1 MKRILNLGVLFSLLF
16 VGCQDEQLAE
26 NKLSNSIARSVEIN
40 AEIDGEHY
48 SRTYTERDE
57 SDTKNLYKW
66 DKDDLL
72 SVFMGDATEISCFKI
87 AKLSEDGRTA
97 GFRGD
102 IVIWGGAEED
112 GNPHLSN
119 VAFYPYSE
127 NLKSVSYNKDDA
139 SFTLTANLPSTQT
152 WSKSGTF
159 ATNTAPMIAVTEDAS
174 SYSFRFKAIMA
185 VTQLHLKA
193 SDVFDAAKI
202 VKAVMTVDDYSMAGN
217 YTVTS
222 TFDGVQSV
230 VAAEN
235 AVCSVSMENAEGI
248 ELDTENK
255 VVLTFV
261 HFPLPETEEEKVV
274 KFDLYD
280 SKGNYMTHVVKTK
293 KAFTDKNFV
302 HVGKSNPVVYSPTGS
317 LYAFRINDEGYN
329 TLDEAIAA
337 AQDKDVIQ
345 IVNEGTYIL
354 PTQLQ
359 NSNNL
364 QKLTFK
370 GKGENTVLSF
380 NTVKGQAD
388 GGLNCY
394 ADGMELVFENMKIV
408 SPNTGSSYSGGFGRA
423 TAVTFNGCI
432 YEGQY
437 RAVSAK
443 TTFDNCTIDSK
454 TSYIYTD
461 YADADFNDC
470 IFNASEG
477 KAIQVYNDGNTTN
490 TTINVKN
497 CTFTAAKEG
506 HTRDGKPVTAID
518 INSNG
523 EIFNVNINNT
533 AATGFGIGQ
542 YSESKLWNIKGGD
555 NYVNLAIDG
564 VNYVTSASSLAQCL
578 TANEKT
584 INVVLCVNIDLPIS
598 SLGQMTGGSGEYKLG
613 GEDTENFIVDLN
625 GKKLNITT
633 TYWSN
638 LGAKNDDALFTIKNG
653 NMTSSQAT
661 GTWNSYDVTFSNCNY
676 AFEDVVFEKAIAF
689 ANAGKSVSLKN
700 VTINETHDYYPMWI
714 TAEGQQVVID
724 GLTINSSGRGVKID
738 EQYVGTPA
746 KVTLNINNATF
757 KTAKKAAIVVKS
769 VEGAE
774 INVENIDISEVAAD
788 EVFAVW
794 VDEDA
799 AANEDKVVVNGAL
812 CKVEGS
818 SALIGAASNE
828 ELQAVTIEDNAK
840 IYLTA
845 GEYVVPATAKGKN
858 VTFIGTGNP
867 EDVKVAVT
875 KVGSGGENC
884 DYGLDGSTVT
894 FEGITIT
901 TNSSNY
907 IGYARCNGTYK
918 NCIIN
923 GTYTLYGNS
932 TFENCTFNVSGNVYN
947 VWTWGAPT
955 ATFDGCTFNSD
966 GKAMLLYGQAN
977 TKLTIENCVFND
989 KGGLSDL
996 KAAIEIGNDYNK
1008 SYELIVNNTTVN
1020 GYEINDK
1027 GINTGTTLWA
1037 NKNSMGQDKLNVVV
1051 DGVDIY

>member
-16 VGCQDEQLAE
+16 VSCQDEQLAE

-66 DKDDLL
+66 NKDDLL

-127 NLKSVSYNKDDA
+127 NLKSVSYNKNDA

-152 WSKSGTF
+152 WSESGTF

-230 VAAEN
+230 VAAED

-317 LYAFRINDEGYN
+317 LYAFRINDEGYK
-329 TLDEAIAA
+329 TLDAAIAA
-337 AQDKDVIQ
+337 AQDYDVIQ

-423 TAVTFNGCI
+423 TAVTFNECI

-443 TTFDNCTIDSK
+443 TTFNNCKIDPK

-461 YADADFNDC
+461 YADADFIDC

-506 HTRDGKPVTAID
+506 HTWDGKPVTAID

-533 AATGFGIGQ
+533 AATGFGTGQ

-584 INVVLCVNIDLPIS
+584 IKVVLCVNIDLPIS
-598 SLGQMTGGSGEYKLG
+598 SLGQITGGSGEYKLG
-613 GEDTENFIVDLN
+613 GNQTEIIEIDLN
-625 GKKLNITT
+625 NKLLNITT
-633 TYWSN
+633 TYWSAI
-638 LGAKNDDALFTIKNG
+638 GANNADAIFTIKNG
-653 NMTSSQAT
+653 SMTSTGNSA
-661 GTWNSYDVTFSNCNY
+661 GTWNAWDLRFSNCDY
-676 AFEDVVFEKAIAF
+676 IFENVNFNKAVALD
-689 ANAGKSVSLKN
+689 NVGKKTEMKGVTITDSHNTDTYGLWITSEGQTVTLENCTIDMTPATDGRGIKIDNQYVAEAEQKKVILNVYN
-700 VTINETHDYYPMWI
+700 VTIKSE
-714 TAEGQQVVID
+714 E
-724 GLTINSSGRGVKID
+724 
-738 EQYVGTPA
+738 
-746 KVTLNINNATF
+746 
-757 KTAKKAAIVVKS
+757 KAAIVVKS
-769 VEGAE
+769 KEGAE
-774 INVENIDISEVAAD
+774 INVSNINIDEVKAD
-788 EVFAVW
+788 NYYAVW
-794 VDEDA
+794 VDEDTKEYA
-799 AANEDKVVVNGAL
+799 EKVIVNGAY
-812 CKVEGS
+812 KK
-818 SALIGAASNE
+818 
-828 ELQAVTIEDNAK
+828 IE
-840 IYLTA
+840 
-845 GEYVVPATAKGKN
+845 
-858 VTFIGTGNP
+858 
-867 EDVKVAVT
+867 
-875 KVGSGGENC
+875 GEN
-884 DYGLDGSTVT
+884 SET
-894 FEGITIT
+894 E
-901 TNSSNY
+901 TN
-907 IGYARCNGTYK
+907 
-918 NCIIN
+918 
-923 GTYTLYGNS
+923 
-932 TFENCTFNVSGNVYN
+932 
-947 VWTWGAPT
+947 
-955 ATFDGCTFNSD
+955 
-966 GKAMLLYGQAN
+966 
-977 TKLTIENCVFND
+977 IETM
-989 KGGLSDL
+989 S
-996 KAAIEIGNDYNK
+996 
-1008 SYELIVNNTTVN
+1008 
-1020 GYEINDK
+1020 
-1027 GINTGTTLWA
+1027 
-1037 NKNSMGQDKLNVVV
+1037 VVKW
-1051 DGVDIY
+1051 